1 MAGQVAAS
9 TGIYPVGNGGNM
21 PCEGAKAVTAAL
33 NFTLNASYLVDL
45 TSLFNNAQFSALQT
59 LYIDNTGNAQS
70 ITATIAGS
78 NQTITIPAGRGG
90 YFPVIAVNPPK
101 VVFASTGAATV
112 FVALLNFYLP
122 GQIWGN

>member
-1 MAGQVAAS
+1 MAAQANAQ

-21 PCEGAKAVTAAL
+21 PCEGAKAVTAQL
-33 NFTLNASYLVDL
+33 NFVTNAAYLVDL
-45 TSLFNNAQFSALQT
+45 TSLFNNSQFSALQT
-59 LYIDNTGNAQS
+59 LYIDNTQNTS
-70 ITATIAGS
+70 PITAVVAGS
-78 NQTITIPAGRGG
+78 NQSLTIPAGRGG

-101 VVFASTGAATV
+101 VLFSSAGAFTV